1 MPGQSGDQDLRLLQV
16 YTPAPAGRKSRRH
29 PEDILMKS
37 SVGLRPSQS
46 IGMPLLLTNEISN
59 TGQKGSIQL
68 LQAANMGKKSQVEKQ
83 TKKHRETE
91 YLSGFVCSL
100 Y

>member
-1 MPGQSGDQDLRLLQV
+1 
-16 YTPAPAGRKSRRH
+16 
-29 PEDILMKS
+29 MKS

-46 IGMPLLLTNEISN
+46 IGMLLLLTNEISN
-59 TGQKGSIQL
+59 TGQKSSIQL

-83 TKKHRETE
+83 TNKKKHREAE
-91 YLSGFVCSL
+91 YSSGFVCSL

>member
-1 MPGQSGDQDLRLLQV
+1 
-16 YTPAPAGRKSRRH
+16 
-29 PEDILMKS
+29 MKS

-46 IGMPLLLTNEISN
+46 IGMLLLLTNEISN
-59 TGQKGSIQL
+59 TGQKRSIQL

-83 TKKHRETE
+83 TKKKKKHREAE